1 MINSVLQYAS
11 SCLSSQVRS
20 ICISLASQISFF
32 NLFPIFANRE
42 QENLVSSRTVSVIIQ
57 NEPPPLLLIVNE
69 QKKELLEQIKTTY
82 AAKKIQKVFRNYIA
96 KKKESVDRII
106 QENKK
111 TAVKTI
117 LKAYRDYKIQSLS
130 SERVL
135 SFGVFKAAISLLN
148 PSEIKKLPRANSG
161 KTLVAFVPS
170 LPVVLK
176 QTDDKGKERL
186 QKMIEAK
193 EICKANNYSCLV
205 IPEAR
210 ISGDFLIESRL
221 PILEEPEQK
230 TQIGLY
236 TERRECFTKAA
247 IELTSFLCQATLADL
262 SGQTN
267 DFWKCLCDTSIPR
280 YDNAILYLDKEGQG
294 KIGLVD
300 LEDLKRPSTKSS
312 EHIVTAC
319 KQCIRFFPYHFE
331 EILSTA
337 REFYPAIEQHIETF
351 KKEQKLILDYFQ
363 KVYGAHR
370 EFAERN
376 QITPANSF
384 RQLSTLALEDKDA
397 AGASMM
403 KRLDSCLQDLPVIK
417 SPKDIE
423 LLNTLARF
431 TPEQQ
436 ELFQIKRPT
445 PDTDFTVPTEALE
458 EIFPELCN
466 MSLKL
471 INEHLQTNEKKSKAP
486 VSYPQ
491 LLSMRTLVFNEKN
504 QLYVSLKENFSSKLD
519 SIHFDN
525 EFQKEHLLK
534 LAIEA
539 SLTTLQKIGK
549 IAYYNP
555 SFGPYS
561 SPHHCIFY

>member
-1 MINSVLQYAS
+1 MINSVLQYAV
-11 SCLSSQVRS
+11 SCLFSQMRS
-20 ICISLASQISFF
+20 ICISLASQISFA
-32 NLFPIFANRE
+32 NLFPIFENCE
-42 QENLVSSRTVSVIIQ
+42 QEKLVSSRAVSVIILE
-57 NEPPPLLLIVNE
+57 EPPTPFLIVDE
-69 QKKELLEQIKTTY
+69 KRKELLEEIKTTY
-82 AAKKIQKVFRNYIA
+82 AAQKIQKVFRNYMA
-96 KKKESVDRII
+96 KKKESADRIVR
-106 QENKK
+106 ENKK

-117 LKAYRDYKIQSLS
+117 LKAYRNYKMQSLS
-130 SERVL
+130 SERIL
-135 SFGVFKAAISLLN
+135 SFGVFKAATSLLG
-148 PSEIKKLPRANSG
+148 PSEIKKLPRASSG
-161 KTLVAFVPS
+161 KTLIAFVPS

-193 EICKANNYSCLV
+193 EICKANNYTCLV

-221 PILEEPEQK
+221 PISEEPDQK

-236 TERRECFTKAA
+236 IERRECFTKAA

-300 LEDLKRPSTKSS
+300 LEDLKRPSQISS

-331 EILSTA
+331 EILTTA
-337 REFYPAIEQHIETF
+337 NNFDPKIEQHIETF
-351 KKEQKLILDYFQ
+351 KKEQRLILDYFQ
-363 KVYGAHR
+363 KVYGSHR
-370 EFAERN
+370 EFAARN
-376 QITPANSF
+376 QITPESPF
-384 RQLSTLALEDKDA
+384 RQIPTLALEEKGLA
-397 AGASMM
+397 AASMM
-403 KRLDSCLQDLPVIK
+403 KVLDSCLKDLSMIK
-417 SPKDIE
+417 SPKDVE
-423 LLNTLARF
+423 LLKLLASI

-436 ELFQIKRPT
+436 EAFGLKRPT
-445 PDTDFTVPTEALE
+445 PDTDFTISSEALE

-466 MSLKL
+466 ISLKL
-471 INEHLQTNEKKSKAP
+471 MNEQLQTNEKKSKAP

-491 LLSMRTLVFNEKN
+491 LLSMRTLVFNEKHQTYIN
-504 QLYVSLKENFSSKLD
+504 LKESFSSKLD

-525 EFQKEHLLK
+525 EFQKDHLLK

-539 SLTTLQKIGK
+539 SLATLQKMGK

-561 SPHHCIFY
+561 SSHYCIFC